1 MTTAPEQAGGGP
13 PPVPRATPDAPDAGS
28 PPPAPGEPVVP
39 GGVITRRA
47 AATAFEVSL
56 DNFSGPFDL
65 LLGLISKHKLDITEI
80 ALARVTDDFI
90 AHIRAEQAKPG
101 GWDLSQATEF
111 LLVAATLLDLKAARL
126 LPQAGP
132 EDEEDLALIEAR
144 DILFARLLQYR
155 AFKDI
160 AHTFAERMATAGRMQ
175 PRTASLEPHLA
186 ALLPELLMTVTPEQL
201 AVIAARA
208 MVPKQ
213 APTVGL
219 GHLHAPA
226 VSVREQAGIIGARL
240 RRERVASFRSL
251 VADADSTLVVVARFL
266 ALLELFRESAI
277 GFEQAEAL
285 AELTVRWTGP
295 EEGEI
300 EVDDEFD
307 EPPPEAAADDPA
319 APTESTAPAPEE
331 TPDE

>member
-1 MTTAPEQAGGGP
+1 MTTAPDDPSG
-13 PPVPRATPDAPDAGS
+13 ATDAT
-28 PPPAPGEPVVP
+28 P
-39 GGVITRRA
+39 GGVLTRRA
-47 AATAFEVSL
+47 PATAFEVSL
-56 DNFSGPFDL
+56 DVFSGPFDL

-80 ALARVTDDFI
+80 ALAQVTDEFL
-90 AHIRAEQAKPG
+90 AHIRTERAKPG
-101 GWDLSQATEF
+101 GWDLSQASEF
-111 LLVAATLLDLKAARL
+111 LLVAATLLDLKASRL
-126 LPQAGP
+126 LPQSGP

-160 AHTFAERMATAGRMQ
+160 AHTFAERMATSGRRH

-186 ALLPELLMTVTPEQL
+186 ALLPELVMTVTPEQL
-201 AVIAARA
+201 AMVAARA
-208 MVPKQ
+208 LAPKV

-219 GHLHAPA
+219 AHLHAPA
-226 VSVREQAGIIGARL
+226 VSVREQAGILGDRL

-285 AELTVRWTGP
+285 GELTVRWTGP
-295 EEGEI
+295 EDGEI

-307 EPPPEAAADDPA
+307 EPPPAEPAADDPP
-319 APTESTAPAPEE
+319 APPTQEST
-331 TPDE
+331 DD

>member
-1 MTTAPEQAGGGP
+1 MTTP
-13 PPVPRATPDAPDAGS
+13 PGAAAQE
-28 PPPAPGEPVVP
+28 AVVP

-47 AATAFEVSL
+47 AATPFEVHL
-56 DNFSGPFDL
+56 ENFTGPFDL

-80 ALARVTDDFI
+80 ALASVTDEFI
-90 AHIRAEQAKPG
+90 AFIRAARESEA

-111 LLVAATLLDLKAARL
+111 LVVAATLLDLKAARL
-126 LPQAGP
+126 LPQSGP

-160 AHTFAERMATAGRMQ
+160 AHTFGERMATAGRRH
-175 PRTASLEPHLA
+175 PRAVGLEPHLA
-186 ALLPELLMTVTPEQL
+186 ALLPELVMTVSPEQL
-201 AVIAARA
+201 AMIAARA
-208 MVPKQ
+208 MVPK
-213 APTVGL
+213 APPTVGL
-219 GHLHAPA
+219 GHLHAPQ
-226 VSVREQAGIIGARL
+226 VSVREQAGLIGARL

-266 ALLELFRESAI
+266 ALLELFREAAI

-285 AELTVRWTGP
+285 GELTVRWTGP
-295 EEGEI
+295 EEGDI
-300 EVDDEFD
+300 EVTDEFD
-307 EPPPEAAADDPA
+307 EPPPPADDDTPRVV
-319 APTESTAPAPEE
+319 PTDPRPEE

>member
-1 MTTAPEQAGGGP
+1 MTTAPEQAGGG
-13 PPVPRATPDAPDAGS
+13 A
-28 PPPAPGEPVVP
+28 PPAPEPSPEAPVTP
-39 GGVITRRA
+39 GGVITRRP

-90 AHIRAEQAKPG
+90 AHIKVEQAKPA

-126 LPQAGP
+126 LPQTGP

-213 APTVGL
+213 VPTVGL

-226 VSVREQAGIIGARL
+226 VSVREQAGILGSRL

-277 GFEQAEAL
+277 SFEQAEAL
-285 AELTVRWTGP
+285 AELTVRWTGS

-307 EPPPEAAADDPA
+307 EPPPDAVPADTP
-319 APTESTAPAPEE
+319 APAPEE

>member
-1 MTTAPEQAGGGP
+1 MTTAPDEAGGG
-13 PPVPRATPDAPDAGS
+13 VPRTPEHAD
-28 PPPAPGEPVVP
+28 VTP
-39 GGVITRRA
+39 GGVLTRRA
-47 AATAFEVSL
+47 PATAFEVTL
-56 DNFSGPFDL
+56 DNFTGPFDL

-80 ALARVTDDFI
+80 SLATVTDDFI
-90 AHIRAEQAKPG
+90 AHIKVEQAKPD

-126 LPQAGP
+126 LPQSGP
-132 EDEEDLALIEAR
+132 EDEDDLALIEAR

-219 GHLHAPA
+219 AHLHAPA
-226 VSVREQAGIIGARL
+226 VSVREQAVIIGDRL

-251 VADADSTLVVVARFL
+251 VADADSTLVIVARFL

-285 AELTVRWTGP
+285 GELTVRWTGP
-295 EEGEI
+295 EEGDI

-307 EPPPEAAADDPA
+307 EPPPGDTAPDDTPDADDGA
-319 APTESTAPAPEE
+319 ARAPEE
-331 TPDE
+331 NPDE

>member
-1 MTTAPEQAGGGP
+1 ML
-13 PPVPRATPDAPDAGS
+13 
-28 PPPAPGEPVVP
+28 
-39 GGVITRRA
+39 TRRA
-47 AATAFEVSL
+47 PATAFEVTL
-56 DNFSGPFDL
+56 DNFTGPFDL

-80 ALARVTDDFI
+80 SLATVTDDFI
-90 AHIRAEQAKPG
+90 AHIKVEQAKPD

-126 LPQAGP
+126 LPQSGP
-132 EDEEDLALIEAR
+132 EDEDDLALIEAR

-219 GHLHAPA
+219 AHLHAPA
-226 VSVREQAGIIGARL
+226 VSVREQAVIIGDRL

-251 VADADSTLVVVARFL
+251 VADADSTLVIVARFL

-285 AELTVRWTGP
+285 GELTVRWTGP
-295 EEGEI
+295 EEGDI

-307 EPPPEAAADDPA
+307 EPP
-319 APTESTAPAPEE
+319 TG
-331 TPDE
+331 

>member
-1 MTTAPEQAGGGP
+1 MAAPPEAEAGGA
-13 PPVPRATPDAPDAGS
+13 RALGSDAD
-28 PPPAPGEPVVP
+28 VTP

-47 AATAFEVSL
+47 AATPFEVHL
-56 DNFSGPFDL
+56 ENFSGPFDL
-65 LLGLISKHKLDITEI
+65 LLGLISKHRLDITEI
-80 ALARVTDDFI
+80 ALATVTDEFI
-90 AHIRAEQAKPG
+90 AHIRAARESEE

-111 LLVAATLLDLKAARL
+111 LVVAATLLDLKAARL

-144 DILFARLLQYR
+144 DLLFARLLQYR

-160 AHTFAERMATAGRMQ
+160 AHTFAERMATAGRRQ
-175 PRTASLEPHLA
+175 PRSVALEPHLA
-186 ALLPELLMTVTPEQL
+186 ALLPELVMTVTPEQL

-208 MVPKQ
+208 LAPKTP
-213 APTVGL
+213 PTVGL
-219 GHLHAPA
+219 AHLHAPA
-226 VSVREQAGIIGARL
+226 VSVREQAGLIGARL

-295 EEGEI
+295 EEGDI

-307 EPPPEAAADDPA
+307 EPPPPSEPAEHTDPT
-319 APTESTAPAPEE
+319 P
-331 TPDE
+331 TPDPGGPR